1 MKRIVSFI
9 YFLVASLM
17 VLGQDMS
24 FGKITITPYIS
35 PDSKLNAVTSKLLYD
50 KLAQVATANGV
61 SGGFEQ
67 RFIVTANANILNE
80 SETATIPQKTSIKV
94 SFSFFVGDGLAGTLF
109 NSCIMELTGVGDS
122 RDEAM
127 LSAIRKINTKDER
140 LSHLLNEAKPRIL
153 DYYNNVAPG
162 LIKDAEGF
170 MAKYD
175 YEQALSKLS
184 LIPSSCA
191 YYDKAHQ
198 LILKC
203 GNGIIERNNNELL
216 TRAKVAW
223 GSNPNEIGAQ
233 EAGSYLAKVVVSSS
247 RYKNEVESLSRQMSR
262 QLIQTENRKIELEKI
277 KILSSERLETERI
290 NASAKVASAFF
301 GALPKLVYNIFGWF

>member
-1 MKRIVSFI
+1 M
-9 YFLVASLM
+9 
-17 VLGQDMS
+17 LGQDMS

-35 PDSKLNAVTSKLLYD
+35 PDSKLNAVTSKLFYD

-67 RFIVTANANILNE
+67 RFIITANTNILNE

-127 LSAIRKINTKDER
+127 LSAIRKINTKDDR
-140 LSHLLNEAKPRIL
+140 LLHLLNEAKPRIL

-198 LILKC
+198 LILEC

-216 TRAKVAW
+216 TKAKAAW
-223 GSNPNEIGAQ
+223 SSNPNETGAN
-233 EAGSYLAKVVVSSS
+233 EACSYLAKVIISSN
-247 RYKNEVESLSRQMSR
+247 RYKNEVESLNRQMSR
-262 QLIQTENRKIELEKI
+262 QLIQAENRKIELEKV

-290 NASAKVASAFF
+290 NASARIASSFF
-301 GALPKLVYNIFGWF
+301 SAIPKLVYNIVRWF